1 MNLRLEPGQVL
12 SKDIITINHILLV
25 PKGTRLTIDI
35 VEKLKNFSINENG
48 IAIEHSQ
55 VVLSSKEY
63 SPKKNLTK
71 YSPQKNLTNDSSKKI
86 LTNDT
91 KITNIEEKV
100 ESIKQIFVDNINPK
114 EIETIA
120 YDTATDI
127 VEEIVEFD
135 GDTNICINDLRT
147 SDEYTYQHSVDVSI
161 LVTMLGKN
169 LGLSK
174 KYLNELAQAGL
185 LHDIGKQKIPNEILN
200 KPARLTDKEMA
211 IMRTHTILG
220 YEIANKMHNISEN
233 VKKGILQHHEK
244 IDGSGYPFRLKDN
257 EITMYAKM
265 LSIVDVYDALTQKR
279 CYKAQLTSA
288 EAFSI
293 MSGDIRTFDRKF
305 FIEFFKHITFY
316 PLGSQ
321 VILTDGTIWE
331 IIDNK
336 NAREP
341 KVIDK
346 KGNIIDL
353 ATSDLKIY
361 GIYSETMM
369 KKWKDSNI

>member
-1 MNLRLEPGQVL
+1 MNLILEPGEVL
-12 SKDIITINHILLV
+12 TKDIKTTNDILLV
-25 PKGTRLTIDI
+25 PKGTRLTVDI
-35 VEKLKNFSINENG
+35 VTKLKKFSINENG
-48 IAIEHSQ
+48 IAREHSQ
-55 VVLSSKEY
+55 VFLSSTSKEDILE
-63 SPKKNLTK
+63 KF
-71 YSPQKNLTNDSSKKI
+71 LTNDAKI
-86 LTNDT
+86 N
-91 KITNIEEKV
+91 NIGEKV
-100 ESIKQIFVDNINPK
+100 ESIRQIFVDNMNPK

-120 YDTATDI
+120 FDTASGI

-135 GDTNICINDLRT
+135 GETNICINDLRT

-161 LVTMLGKN
+161 LVTMLGRN

-174 KYLNELAQAGL
+174 KCLNELAQAGL

-200 KPARLTDKEMA
+200 KPARLTDEEMI

-220 YEIANKMHNISEN
+220 YDIANKMHNISEN

-244 IDGSGYPFRLKDN
+244 IDGSGYPYALKGT
-257 EITMYAKM
+257 EINMYAKM

-279 CYKAQLTSA
+279 CYKSQLTSA

-321 VILTDGTIWE
+321 VILTDGTIWT

-336 NAREP
+336 NARNP
-341 KVIDK
+341 KVIDES
-346 KGNIIDL
+346 GNILDL
-353 ATSDLKIY
+353 STSNLKIY
-361 GIYSETMM
+361 GVYSETMM
-369 KKWKDSNI
+369 KKWKNSNK